1 MKRIKTSK
9 KHTLRGTNK
18 LQLLSMLAIPM
29 LLVFVFNYIP
39 MFGLIIAFKDYRFDT
54 GIWGSA
60 WNGLK
65 NFRMFFMSP
74 DFVRVAWNT
83 VFLNFIFIF
92 IGMACAVFMAI
103 VLYQIR
109 SRIAVKTYETLLI
122 TPHFLSWVVVGYIT
136 YALLNP
142 DFGFLNSIIEK
153 FGGEPVQWY
162 SRPELWPGIL
172 TIVSIWKHV
181 GMDLVIYYAA
191 LMGIDQ
197 SLFEAA
203 KIDGASSA
211 KCIRHIMIP
220 SLVPLIIIMGILK
233 IGNIFRGD
241 FGMFYQITRDLG
253 VLYETTDVMDTYIFR
268 MLRVNGN
275 VSISSAAGFLQSIV
289 GFITVVITNAV
300 VKRIN
305 PDYALY

>member
-1 MKRIKTSK
+1 MKNNKEAK
-9 KHTLRGTNK
+9 KHNLSGTNK
-18 LQLLSMLAIPM
+18 FQLMSMLAVPM
-29 LLVFVFNYIP
+29 LLVFIFNYIP
-39 MFGLIIAFKDYRFDT
+39 MIGLVIAFKDYRYDT

-65 NFRMFFMSP
+65 NFKLFFSSP

-83 VFLNFIFIF
+83 VSLNFIFIF
-92 IGMACAVFMAI
+92 VGMACAVGLAI

-109 SRIAVKTYETLLI
+109 SRIAIKTYQTILI
-122 TPHFLSWVVVGYIT
+122 TPHFLSWVIVGYIA

-142 DFGFLNSIIEK
+142 DFGFLNNIIEK

-172 TIVSIWKHV
+172 AIVSIWKNI
-181 GMDLVIYYAA
+181 GMDLVVYYAA

-203 KIDGASSA
+203 KIDGASNA
-211 KCIRHIMIP
+211 KCVRHIMIP
-220 SLVPLIIIMGILK
+220 SLVPLVIIMSILK

-241 FGMFYQITRDLG
+241 FGMFYQITRDIG
-253 VLYETTDVMDTYIFR
+253 ALYETTDVMDTYIFR

-289 GFITVVITNAV
+289 GFATVVITNLI

-305 PDYALY
+305 PDHALF